1 MSASPTDERGGE
13 DEDRVAQPDSAE
25 GRVAQPHSGE
35 VVDSIEQSFSQLFGV
50 VKAAMREAA
59 ATLGPD
65 VQPAAWVVL
74 RWVLRNAPTQAG
86 AIAAG
91 TGMDKSAVSRQLK
104 DLRERGL
111 VDAEQSA
118 TDARSVLI
126 SPTPEAL
133 RRVGLVRDE
142 WSRRFRGILGTW
154 SDDEL
159 STFAVLLERFAAAE
173 PWLRPRP

>member
-1 MSASPTDERGGE
+1 MTPAGGTGFGTLGGV
-13 DEDRVAQPDSAE
+13 DEDHAARADPAE
-25 GRVAQPHSGE
+25 I
-35 VVDSIEQSFSQLFGV
+35 VDSIEQSFSQLFGL

-74 RWVLRNAPTQAG
+74 RWVLRNAPTQAA
-86 AIAAG
+86 AIAAA

-111 VDAEQSA
+111 VNAEQSA
-118 TDARSVLI
+118 TDARAMLI

-142 WSRRFRGILGTW
+142 WSRRFRDILGTW
-154 SDDEL
+154 SEDEL
-159 STFAVLLERFAAAE
+159 STFAVLLERFAASE